1 MAADTE
7 CFRFLVAGH
16 ETTSTATT
24 WCLYALTQ
32 APAVQEKLRAELLTV
47 DADSPTMDEL
57 NALPYLGMVV
67 RETLRVHAPVPE
79 TIRVAT
85 KEDVVPLERP
95 FTDRD
100 GQVHSSVKYVY
111 TC

>member
-1 MAADTE
+1 M
-7 CFRFLVAGH
+7 
-16 ETTSTATT
+16 
-24 WCLYALTQ
+24 Q
-32 APAVQEKLRAELLTV
+32 KKLREELWTLET
-47 DADSPTMDEL
+47 DTPTMDEL
-57 NALPYLGMVV
+57 SSLPYLDMVV

-85 KEDVVPLERP
+85 KDDVVPLERP
-95 FTDRD
+95 FTDKG